1 MRQTIVFAVL
11 IGLMLAVT
19 ALAKVSV
26 TVYNNDLALIR
37 ETRSLDVKK
46 GQHQLSYT
54 DVAARIDPTSV
65 SFKPLTDPGSIQLL
79 EQNFEY
85 DLIGT
90 ERLLEKYLDQSVVVQ
105 TEQGNVYTGTL
116 ANARSGD
123 VILMTS
129 SGKVMVIKSDQITR
143 LEFPAMPQG
152 LKTRPTLVWN
162 VVSDAAGERECE
174 ISYLTSGMNWHS
186 NYVAVVGEE
195 DRSLDLS
202 AWVTINNRS
211 GATFQDAQIKVVA
224 GDVSRAQPQ
233 APKQL
238 ARSDYAVTAE
248 ASRFEEKAF
257 FEYHLYTLNRPA
269 TIRDRQ
275 MKQISLFPPTPTDV
289 NKRYVYEGQRQP
301 EDVQVQLRFVNRSE
315 FGLGMPLPKGIIRV
329 YKRDDDGSQ
338 QFIGE
343 DRIDHTPVDE
353 EVMIKVG
360 NAFDIV
366 GERIVKKSEKM
377 GPRTQRQTVAIT
389 LRNHKKNPVTI
400 HVIERF
406 WGEYT
411 FVGTPPKIAKRE
423 ARRVDFKA
431 VVPEDGQTTL
441 EYTAIIT
448 R

>member
-1 MRQTIVFAVL
+1 
-11 IGLMLAVT
+11 MLAVT
-19 ALAKVSV
+19 ALARVSV

-37 ETRSLDVKK
+37 ETRALDIKK
-46 GQHQLSYT
+46 GQHQLSFT
-54 DVAARIDPTSV
+54 DVAAQIDPTSV
-65 SFKPLTDPGSIQLL
+65 SFNALTDPGSIQLL

-85 DLIGT
+85 DLVGT
-90 ERLLEKYLDQSVVVQ
+90 ERLLEKYLDESVVVQ

-116 ANARSGD
+116 SNARSGD
-123 VILMTS
+123 VILMTVD
-129 SGKVMVIKSDQITR
+129 GKVMVIKSSQITR

-162 VVSDAAGERECE
+162 VVSEAAGERECE
-174 ISYLTSGMNWHS
+174 ISYLTSGMMWHS
-186 NYVAVVGEE
+186 NYVAVAGED

-211 GATFQDAQIKVVA
+211 GATFKDAQIKVVA
-224 GDVSRAQPQ
+224 GDVSRAQPEV
-233 APKQL
+233 PKRL
-238 ARSDYAVTAE
+238 ARADIAMAAE
-248 ASRFEEKAF
+248 APRFEEKAF

-275 MKQISLFPPTPTDV
+275 IKQIALFPPTRTDV
-289 NKRYVYEGQRQP
+289 NKRYVYEGQRHP
-301 EDVQVQLRFVNRSE
+301 EDVQVQLRFMNRSE
-315 FGLGMPLPKGIIRV
+315 SGLGMPLPKGVIRV

-353 EVMIKVG
+353 EVTIKVG

-366 GERIVKKSEKM
+366 GERVVKQSEKM

-389 LRNHKKNPVTI
+389 LRNHKKEPVTI
-400 HVIERF
+400 QVIERF
-406 WGEYT
+406 WGEYK
-411 FVGTPPKIAKRE
+411 FVGTPPKIVKRE
-423 ARRVDFKA
+423 ARRVDFEA
-431 VVPEDGQTTL
+431 VVPGDGETTL
-441 EYTAIIT
+441 DYTAIIT